1 MIIKLPVPPNRNL
14 LQIADSTTSNQ
25 TALSIVIKLC
35 HQDTLWRDLPGAT
48 VVKCPPYSLGDV
60 GSISGRGIKI
70 SHVAEQLSP
79 CDSTTEPMCS
89 RAREPQL
96 ERLSATTR
104 EPMHPN
110 K

>member
-1 MIIKLPVPPNRNL
+1 M
-14 LQIADSTTSNQ
+14 
-25 TALSIVIKLC
+25 
-35 HQDTLWRDLPGAT
+35 RDFPGGT
-48 VVKCPPYSLGDV
+48 VVKNPPYSLGDV

-70 SHVAEQLSP
+70 PHVVEQLSP
-79 CDSTTEPMCS
+79 CDATSEPMCS

-96 ERLSATTR
+96 ERPSDTTR